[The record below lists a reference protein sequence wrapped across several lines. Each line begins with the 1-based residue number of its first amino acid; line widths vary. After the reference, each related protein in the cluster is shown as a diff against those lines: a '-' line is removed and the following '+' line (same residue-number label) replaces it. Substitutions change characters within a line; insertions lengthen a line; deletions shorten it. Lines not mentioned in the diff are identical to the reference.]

1 MTAGSSIEPVF
12 ELRDITKTYG
22 AVRALRSVSLKLLP
36 GEVVG
41 LVGDNGAG
49 KSTLSKVISGTIKP
63 DAGEIRVDGR
73 ATVFETAVDA
83 RMAGIETVFQTLAVV
98 PTLDIPANM
107 YLGREEIRKGFLGK
121 LFRLMDRGKMQRD
134 AEEGFRKLGLK
145 LPDLRTKVGALS
157 GGQRQAV
164 AIARAVLW
172 GSKIVV
178 LDEPTAALGV
188 HQTEMVLSFIERLRE
203 HGVTVVFISHN
214 MQNVLRVADRVVVMR
229 LGQKVFEGEG
239 ASLDG
244 ARLVSLI
251 TGASEVQAAP

>member
-1 MTAGSSIEPVF
+1 MTDPNPISPVL
-12 ELRDITKTYG
+12 EIRGISKTYG
-22 AVRALRSVSLKLLP
+22 AVRALRNVSFKLYP
-36 GEVVG
+36 AEVVG

-49 KSTLSKVISGTIKP
+49 KSTLSKVISGTIRP
-63 DAGEIRVDGR
+63 DGGEIVIDGR
-73 ATVFETAVDA
+73 PRVFEGAIDA
-83 RMAGIETVFQTLAVV
+83 REAGIETVFQNLAVV

-107 YLGREEIRKGFLGK
+107 YLGREKFVGGALGRF
-121 LFRLMDRGKMQRD
+121 FRIMNRSAMHREAD
-134 AEEGFRKLGLK
+134 EGFRKLGLK

-188 HQTEMVLSFIERLRE
+188 HQTEMVLSFIERLRL

-214 MQNVLRVADRVVVMR
+214 MQNVMRVADRVVVMR
-229 LGQKVFEGEG
+229 LGEKTFEGSTETLT
-239 ASLDG
+239 AS
-244 ARLVSLI
+244 RLVGLI
-251 TGASEVQAAP
+251 TGASETVDS